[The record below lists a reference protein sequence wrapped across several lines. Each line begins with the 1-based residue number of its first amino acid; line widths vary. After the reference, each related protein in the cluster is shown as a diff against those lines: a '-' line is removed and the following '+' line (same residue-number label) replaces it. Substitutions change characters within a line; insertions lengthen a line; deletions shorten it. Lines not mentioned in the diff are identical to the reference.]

1 MLLGSYEPI
10 AGYSLIGALLKND
23 VQAIRTYYELRGKL
37 KHIVKNEGETIEA
50 RAPTAVNFIAV
61 YRNKDGNDRVIDS
74 ESIKHIDSS
83 PDEQGKSG

>member
-1 MLLGSYEPI
+1 MLIPESIPDFFRSGMN
-10 AGYSLIGALLKND
+10 A
-23 VQAIRTYYELRGKL
+23 
-37 KHIVKNEGETIEA
+37 TI
-50 RAPTAVNFIAV
+50 NFIERSKEDILLLPVEAV